1 MARVGNQRSTRR
13 GVHIAKK
20 VARLATQRNAARR
33 AVLGVVEESG
43 GVDLRGGLFFVTV
56 NKKNADLRQQL
67 VATGWE
73 MPIYNRVYDAVQ
85 SDVKSFVGRYEKRG
99 WK

>member
-1 MARVGNQRSTRR
+1 MLPKKHRPTTKSVHFLLRRGKRRHGKLISVARVGNQRSIRR

-33 AVLGVVEESG
+33 AVLGVVEERG
-43 GVDLRGGLFFVTV
+43 GVGLRGGLFFVTV

-67 VATGWE
+67 VATG
-73 MPIYNRVYDAVQ
+73 
-85 SDVKSFVGRYEKRG
+85 
-99 WK
+99 